1 MCEIYKARRD
11 SAYKLLEEAGIKAY
25 KPKGAF
31 YMMIDLSDVV
41 TDEENLAIALV
52 KESGVAV
59 APGTTFGST
68 TAHMIRISLAT
79 EDSQLL
85 EGVKRIC
92 DFARKNR
99 KQ

>member
-1 MCEIYKARRD
+1 
-11 SAYKLLEEAGIKAY
+11 
-25 KPKGAF
+25 
-31 YMMIDLSDVV
+31 MMIDLSGIE
-41 TDEENLAIALV
+41 TEEENLAIALV

-79 EDSQLL
+79 EDSKLL

-92 DFARKNR
+92 DFVTKHR